1 MKVVQFSVRN
11 ILSQVQR
18 MTLTS
23 QLAGLARSKLLVDN
37 PSAAL
42 SRVLAEL
49 RVASAVMK
57 HCRHADSAAEE
68 PHYVSPEN
76 FPRHATPLHSTAL
89 TVPFSSRSSRPYFIV
104 LWTDLCFSN
113 RETGQN
119 LFSALC
125 PNKNG
130 KLCNS
135 EQRSDRGQ
143 PVKRLMSVCNMVA
156 SHDLV
161 PYIQSMIQ
169 QVIVV

>member
-11 ILSQVQR
+11 ISSQVQR

-76 FPRHATPLHSTAL
+76 FPRHATPLHRSH
-89 TVPFSSRSSRPYFIV
+89 SSVFLAFVTPILYRIVNRSLLLESRDRTKSLY
-104 LWTDLCFSN
+104 
-113 RETGQN
+113 
-119 LFSALC
+119 SAV
-125 PNKNG
+125 
-130 KLCNS
+130 S
-135 EQRSDRGQ
+135 EQEW
-143 PVKRLMSVCNMVA
+143 K
-156 SHDLV
+156 
-161 PYIQSMIQ
+161 
-169 QVIVV
+169 IV